1 MEEIFKILLTVIAGS
16 GLATFGVQKAFE
28 HRLNKKLSRF
38 NTLYSD
44 KIDVIK
50 QLYKLLIKAEKALD
64 LFLGQR
70 EPDDFKKNKEFKT
83 QTVLVL
89 NDFVNYFEENE
100 ILFDDTIVGII
111 RKITESF
118 QTAKITQMQATIMEA
133 DRGSEKWV
141 KAIEKKIELRELL
154 VENEIPRL
162 KQNLKF
168 EIQKRYQILDK

>member
-1 MEEIFKILLTVIAGS
+1 MEEIFKILLTVIVGS
-16 GLATFGVQKAFE
+16 GLATFGVQKTFE

-44 KIDVIK
+44 KINVIK

-70 EPDDFKKNKEFKT
+70 EPDDFEKNEKFNT

-100 ILFDDTIVGII
+100 ILFDDTIVRII
-111 RKITESF
+111 RKITDSF

-133 DRGSEKWV
+133 DRGSDEWK

-162 KQNLKF
+162 KQNLKI
-168 EIQKRYQILDK
+168 EIQKKYQILDK